1 MNVHKLAPVL
11 AAVLLATVSL
21 AAQTQ
26 ESQSM
31 KLLRLKSAQLSLELK
46 KADFDRYL
54 KLKEDGLTSE
64 ADFAQ
69 RQTAYLQAQVDYQQ
83 ALINFMGSE
92 ARISV
97 ASAVKFQDRSGKKFV
112 RVSLRYMS
120 KELKELANLKIS
132 AEDLFPLDFMKELKD
147 VYVSL
152 LSEGKV
158 ISDPYEKTI
167 ASLPIETE
175 REVTFQ
181 LLKDVENLDISV
193 SYSGKTETTSVFLQK
208 GISANMVTV
217 NSAQFS
223 QEADLE
229 STATYDLSLEKFSGE
244 ANVFKLEAVNLPT
257 QITYEFSDPTSSAR
271 LSQIKFS
278 EGVTSLK
285 LQLKLYLPKNPD
297 ERVVLDKPLEFFVV
311 ALDNDQTL
319 KFREVESAA
328 GAAGIGLKEIEV
340 LKAGSVK
347 LELIPRGVPKV
358 EVQAVNLYH
367 EIKAG
372 DNISM
377 DVTIRNTG
385 TRKLDNVRVFC
396 DLPLNWRVEIKPDLI
411 PTLEQNKDEVVS
423 INFLPPAG
431 VSVGDYE
438 PKIRTDAVADNRRVE
453 SEDKIVRIHIS
464 SKANVLGI
472 GALIAMLLIPLGMY
486 VNQLDYARKKIAELQ
501 AKDPTV
507 DWWNTAVDM
516 SDRPRFEYR
525 EEALGG
531 RVQAALPTFLLLL
544 GYGLVFFVLAYISFL
559 KYDVR

>member
-1 MNVHKLAPVL
+1 MKILKIITVL
-11 AAVLLATVSL
+11 AAVLLVVFTL

-26 ESQSM
+26 ESQNM

-54 KLKEDGLTSE
+54 KLKEEGLTSE
-64 ADFAQ
+64 SDFAQ

-83 ALINFMGSE
+83 ALISFMGSE

-112 RVSLRYMS
+112 RVTLRYAS

-132 AEDLFPLDFMKELKD
+132 AEDLFPLDFMKEIKD

-193 SYSGKTETTSVFLQK
+193 SYSGKTEATSVYLQK
-208 GISANMVTV
+208 GVSANMVTV

-257 QITYEFSDPTSSAR
+257 QITYEFSDPTTSAR

-278 EGVTSLK
+278 EGITSLK
-285 LQLKLYLPKNPD
+285 LQLKLFLPKNPD
-297 ERVVLDKPLEFFVV
+297 ERVVLDKPLEFFVL
-311 ALDNDQTL
+311 ALDNDQTEKL
-319 KFREVESAA
+319 RGLEAAA
-328 GAAGIGLKEIEV
+328 GGAGGIGPDAIETLKS
-340 LKAGSVK
+340 GSVK

-367 EIKAG
+367 EIKVG
-372 DNISM
+372 ETIGM

-385 TRKLDNVRVFC
+385 TRKLNNVRVFC
-396 DLPLNWRVEIKPDLI
+396 DLPLNWRVVITPDLI
-411 PTLEQNKDEVVS
+411 ATLEQNKDEVVK
-423 INFLPPAG
+423 INFLPPDD

-438 PKIRTDAVADNRRVE
+438 PKIRTDALADNRRVE

-472 GALIAMLLIPLGMY
+472 GAL
-486 VNQLDYARKKIAELQ
+486 V
-501 AKDPTV
+501 
-507 DWWNTAVDM
+507 
-516 SDRPRFEYR
+516 
-525 EEALGG
+525 
-531 RVQAALPTFLLLL
+531 LLLV
-544 GYGLVFFVLAYISFL
+544 GLLVGIVVFGIKLT
-559 KYDVR
+559 RR

>member
-1 MNVHKLAPVL
+1 MKIHKLVVILVTVFAL
-11 AAVLLATVSL
+11 ALALV
-21 AAQTQ
+21 AQIQ

-54 KLKEDGLTSE
+54 KLKEEGLTSE

-83 ALINFMGSE
+83 ALISFMGSE

-112 RVSLRYMS
+112 RVSLRYAS
-120 KELKELANLKIS
+120 KELKELANLKID
-132 AEDLFPLDFMKELKD
+132 AADLFPLDFMKEIKD

-152 LSEGKV
+152 STEGKI
-158 ISDPYEKTI
+158 ISDPYEKSV
-167 ASLPIETE
+167 ASMPIETE

-181 LLKDVENLDISV
+181 LLKDVENLDVNI
-193 SYSGKTETTSVFLQK
+193 SYSGKTETTSVYLQK
-208 GISANMVTV
+208 GVSANMVTV

-229 STATYDLSLEKFSGE
+229 STATYDLSLEKFTGE
-244 ANVFKLEAVNLPT
+244 ANVFKLEAVNLPQ
-257 QITYEFSDPTSSAR
+257 QITYEFSDPTTSAR

-278 EGVTSLK
+278 EGITSLK

-297 ERVVLDKPLEFFVV
+297 DRVVLDKPLEFFVL
-311 ALDNDQTL
+311 ALDNDQTQKVRDL
-319 KFREVESAA
+319 EAA
-328 GAAGIGLKEIEV
+328 GSTIGPKEIES

-367 EIKAG
+367 EIKVG
-372 DNISM
+372 DTISM

-385 TRKLDNVRVFC
+385 TRKLNNVRVFC
-396 DLPLNWRVEIKPDLI
+396 DLPLNWRVEITPDLI
-411 PTLEQNKDEVVS
+411 ATLEQNKDEVVR
-423 INFLPPAG
+423 IRFLPPDG

-438 PKIRTDAVADNRRVE
+438 PKIRTDAIAENRRVE
-453 SEDKIVRIHIS
+453 SEDKIVRIHIT

-472 GALIAMLLIPLGMY
+472 GAL
-486 VNQLDYARKKIAELQ
+486 V
-501 AKDPTV
+501 
-507 DWWNTAVDM
+507 
-516 SDRPRFEYR
+516 
-525 EEALGG
+525 
-531 RVQAALPTFLLLL
+531 LLLV
-544 GYGLVFFVLAYISFL
+544 GLLVGIVVFGIKLT
-559 KYDVR
+559 RR

>member
-1 MNVHKLAPVL
+1 MKVRKLAPLL
-11 AAVLLATVSL
+11 AAVILTVLSL
-21 AAQTQ
+21 TAQTQ
-26 ESQSM
+26 DSQSM
-31 KLLRLKSAQLSLELK
+31 KLLKLKSAQLSLELK

-69 RQTAYLQAQVDYQQ
+69 RQTSYLQAQVDYQQ
-83 ALINFMGSE
+83 ALISFMGSE

-97 ASAVKFQDRSGKKFV
+97 ASAVKFQDGSGKKFV
-112 RVSLRYMS
+112 RVALRYAS

-132 AEDLFPLDFMKELKD
+132 AEDLFPLDFMKEIKD

-152 LSEGKV
+152 LTEGKI
-158 ISDPYEKTI
+158 ISDPYEKSI
-167 ASLPIETE
+167 ASMPIETE

-181 LLKDVENLDISV
+181 LLKDVESLDVNV
-193 SYSGKTETTSVFLQK
+193 SYSGKTEKTSVYLQK
-208 GISANMVTV
+208 GVSANIVTV

-244 ANVFKLEAVNLPT
+244 ANIFKLEAIDLPQ
-257 QITYEFSDPTSSAR
+257 QITYEFSDPTTSAR

-278 EGVTSLK
+278 EGITSLK

-297 ERVVLDKPLEFFVV
+297 DRVVLDKPLEFFVL

-319 KFREVESAA
+319 KLRALETA
-328 GAAGIGLKEIEV
+328 GAGIGPKEIES
-340 LKAGSVK
+340 LKAGSAK

-377 DVTIRNTG
+377 EVTIRNTG
-385 TRKLDNVRVFC
+385 TRKLNNVRVYC
-396 DLPLNWRVEIKPDLI
+396 DLPLNWRVEIKPDLL

-423 INFLPPAG
+423 IKFQPPAG

-472 GALIAMLLIPLGMY
+472 GAL
-486 VNQLDYARKKIAELQ
+486 V
-501 AKDPTV
+501 
-507 DWWNTAVDM
+507 
-516 SDRPRFEYR
+516 
-525 EEALGG
+525 
-531 RVQAALPTFLLLL
+531 LLLV
-544 GYGLVFFVLAYISFL
+544 GLLVGIVVFGIKLT
-559 KYDVR
+559 RR

>member
-1 MNVHKLAPVL
+1 MKVL
-11 AAVLLATVSL
+11 KPLVVMAAVLVAFSAL

-112 RVSLRYMS
+112 RVALRYAS
-120 KELKELANLKIS
+120 KELKELAKLNIN
-132 AEDLFPLDFMKELKD
+132 AADLFPLDFMKELKD

-152 LSEGKV
+152 LTEGKV
-158 ISDPYEKTI
+158 ISDPYEKTV

-175 REVTFQ
+175 RDVTFQ
-181 LLKDVENLDISV
+181 LLKDVENLEISV
-193 SYSGKTETTSVFLQK
+193 SYSGKTETTSVYLQK
-208 GISANMVTV
+208 GVSANMVTV

-257 QITYEFSDPTSSAR
+257 QITYEFSDPTTNAR

-285 LQLKLYLPKNPD
+285 LQLKLFLPKNPD
-297 ERVVLDKPLEFFVV
+297 EKVVLDKPLEFFVL
-311 ALDNDQTL
+311 ALDNDQTDKL
-319 KFREVESAA
+319 RGLEAAA
-328 GAAGIGLKEIEV
+328 GGPGGIGAGQIED

-358 EVQAVNLYH
+358 EVQALNLYH

-372 DNISM
+372 DTISM

-385 TRKLDNVRVFC
+385 TRKLNNIRVFC
-396 DLPLNWRVEIKPDLI
+396 DLPLNWRVEIAPDLI
-411 PTLEQNKDEVVS
+411 ATLEQNKDEVVK
-423 INFLPPAG
+423 IRFLPPDG

-438 PKIRTDAVADNRRVE
+438 PKIRTDAIADNRRVE
-453 SEDKIVRIHIS
+453 SEDKIVRIHIT
-464 SKANVLGI
+464 SKANVVGI
-472 GALIAMLLIPLGMY
+472 GAL
-486 VNQLDYARKKIAELQ
+486 V
-501 AKDPTV
+501 
-507 DWWNTAVDM
+507 
-516 SDRPRFEYR
+516 
-525 EEALGG
+525 
-531 RVQAALPTFLLLL
+531 LLLV
-544 GYGLVFFVLAYISFL
+544 GLLVGIVIFGIKLT
-559 KYDVR
+559 RR

>member
-1 MNVHKLAPVL
+1 MKVHKLVLIL
-11 AAVLLATVSL
+11 AAVLLIVFSL

-26 ESQSM
+26 DSQSM
-31 KLLRLKSAQLSLELK
+31 KLLRLKSAQLSLDLK

-54 KLKEDGLTSE
+54 KLKEEGLASE
-64 ADFAQ
+64 ADFSQ

-83 ALINFMGSE
+83 ALISFMGSE

-97 ASAVKFQDRSGKKFV
+97 ASAVKFQDGSGKKFV
-112 RVSLRYMS
+112 RVALRYAS

-132 AEDLFPLDFMKELKD
+132 AADLFPLDFMKEIKD

-152 LSEGKV
+152 LSEGKIV
-158 ISDPYEKTI
+158 SDPYEKSI
-167 ASLPIETE
+167 ASMPIETE

-181 LLKDVENLDISV
+181 LLKDVENLEISI
-193 SYSGKTETTSVFLQK
+193 SYSGKTEKTSVYLQK
-208 GISANMVTV
+208 GVSANIVTV

-229 STATYDLSLEKFSGE
+229 STATFDLSLEKFSGE
-244 ANVFKLEAVNLPT
+244 ANVFKLEAVNLPQ
-257 QITYEFSDPTSSAR
+257 QITYEFSDPTTSAR

-297 ERVVLDKPLEFFVV
+297 DRVVLDKPLEFFVL

-319 KFREVESAA
+319 KLREVEAAA
-328 GAAGIGLKEIEV
+328 GAAGVGLKDIEA

-367 EIKAG
+367 EIKVG
-372 DNISM
+372 DAISM
-377 DVTIRNTG
+377 EVTIRNTG
-385 TRKLDNVRVFC
+385 TRKLNNVRVFC
-396 DLPLNWRVEIKPDLI
+396 DLPLNWRVEIKPDLLA
-411 PTLEQNKDEVVS
+411 TLEQNKDEVVG
-423 INFLPPAG
+423 IKFLPPAG

-453 SEDKIVRIHIS
+453 SEDKIVRIHIT

-472 GALIAMLLIPLGMY
+472 GALVLLLIG
-486 VNQLDYARKKIAELQ
+486 
-501 AKDPTV
+501 
-507 DWWNTAVDM
+507 
-516 SDRPRFEYR
+516 
-525 EEALGG
+525 
-531 RVQAALPTFLLLL
+531 LLV
-544 GYGLVFFVLAYISFL
+544 GIVVFGIKLT
-559 KYDVR
+559 RR

>member
-1 MNVHKLAPVL
+1 MKLSKIIVIVSVIL
-11 AAVLLATVSL
+11 ALAL
-21 AAQTQ
+21 ALGAQTQ

-31 KLLRLKSAQLSLELK
+31 KLLRLKSAQLALDLK

-54 KLKEDGLTSE
+54 KLKEEGLTSE

-97 ASAVKFQDRSGKKFV
+97 ASAVKYQDQNGKKFV
-112 RVSLRYMS
+112 RVALRYAS
-120 KELKELANLKIS
+120 KELKELAKLNID
-132 AEDLFPLDFMKELKD
+132 AADLFPLDFMKELKD
-147 VYVSL
+147 VYISL

-158 ISDPYEKTI
+158 ISDPYEKTV
-167 ASLPIETE
+167 ASLPIESE
-175 REVTFQ
+175 RDVTFQ

-193 SYSGKTETTSVFLQK
+193 SYSGKTETTSVYLQK
-208 GISANMVTV
+208 GVSANMVTV

-244 ANVFKLEAVNLPT
+244 ANVFKLEAVNLPQ
-257 QITYEFSDPTSSAR
+257 QITYEFSDPTTSAR

-297 ERVVLDKPLEFFVV
+297 ERVVLDKPLEFFVL
-311 ALDNDQTL
+311 ALDNDQTQRL
-319 KFREVESAA
+319 RQLEAA
-328 GAAGIGLKEIEV
+328 GGPVGSGEIGA
-340 LKAGSVK
+340 LKAGSAK

-372 DNISM
+372 DTIAM

-385 TRKLDNVRVFC
+385 TRKLNNVRVFC
-396 DLPLNWRVEIKPDLI
+396 DLPLNWRVEIAPDLI
-411 PTLEQNKDEVVS
+411 AALEQNKDEVVK
-423 INFLPPAG
+423 IRFLPPDG

-438 PKIRTDAVADNRRVE
+438 PKIRTDALADNRRVE

-472 GALIAMLLIPLGMY
+472 GALVLLLIG
-486 VNQLDYARKKIAELQ
+486 
-501 AKDPTV
+501 
-507 DWWNTAVDM
+507 
-516 SDRPRFEYR
+516 
-525 EEALGG
+525 
-531 RVQAALPTFLLLL
+531 LLV
-544 GYGLVFFVLAYISFL
+544 GIVVFGIKLT
-559 KYDVR
+559 RR

>member
-1 MNVHKLAPVL
+1 MKFSKIIVIVAVILAL
-11 AAVLLATVSL
+11 ALAL
-21 AAQTQ
+21 GAQTS

-31 KLLRLKSAQLSLELK
+31 KLLRLKSAQLALDLK

-54 KLKEDGLTSE
+54 RLKEEGLTSE

-83 ALINFMGSE
+83 ALISFMGSE

-97 ASAVKFQDRSGKKFV
+97 ASAVKYQDRNGKKYV
-112 RVSLRYMS
+112 RVALRYAS

-132 AEDLFPLDFMKELKD
+132 AEDLFPLDFMKEIKD

-152 LSEGKV
+152 STEGKI
-158 ISDPYEKTI
+158 ISDPYEKSV
-167 ASLPIETE
+167 ASMPIETE

-181 LLKDVENLDISV
+181 LLKDVENLDVNV
-193 SYSGKTETTSVFLQK
+193 SYSGKTETTSVYLQK
-208 GISANMVTV
+208 GVSANMVTV

-229 STATYDLSLEKFSGE
+229 STATYDLSLEKFTGE
-244 ANVFKLEAVNLPT
+244 ANVFKLEAVNLPQ
-257 QITYEFSDPTSSAR
+257 QITYEFSDPTTSAR

-278 EGVTSLK
+278 EGITSLK
-285 LQLKLYLPKNPD
+285 LQLKLFLPKNPD
-297 ERVVLDKPLEFFVV
+297 DRVVLDKPLEFFVL
-311 ALDNDQTL
+311 ALDNDQTQRV
-319 KFREVESAA
+319 RELEAA
-328 GAAGIGLKEIEV
+328 GSAIGLKEIES

-372 DNISM
+372 DAIGM

-385 TRKLDNVRVFC
+385 TRKLNNVRVFC
-396 DLPLNWRVEIKPDLI
+396 DLPLNWRVEIAPDLI
-411 PTLEQNKDEVVS
+411 ATLEQNKDEVVK
-423 INFLPPAG
+423 IRFLPPDG

-438 PKIRTDAVADNRRVE
+438 PKIRTDALADNRRVE
-453 SEDKIVRIHIS
+453 SEDKIVRIHIT

-472 GALIAMLLIPLGMY
+472 GAL
-486 VNQLDYARKKIAELQ
+486 V
-501 AKDPTV
+501 
-507 DWWNTAVDM
+507 
-516 SDRPRFEYR
+516 
-525 EEALGG
+525 
-531 RVQAALPTFLLLL
+531 LLLV
-544 GYGLVFFVLAYISFL
+544 GLLVGIVVFGIKLT
-559 KYDVR
+559 RR

>member
-1 MNVHKLAPVL
+1 MNVHKLVL
-11 AAVLLATVSL
+11 VLTAVLLLVL
-21 AAQTQ
+21 LIPAQTQ
-26 ESQSM
+26 DSQSM

-54 KLKEDGLTSE
+54 KLKEEGLTSE

-69 RQTAYLQAQVDYQQ
+69 RQTAYLLAQVDYQQ
-83 ALINFMGSE
+83 ALISFMGSE

-97 ASAVKFQDRSGKKFV
+97 ASAVKFQDGSGKKFV
-112 RVSLRYMS
+112 RVALRYAS

-132 AEDLFPLDFMKELKD
+132 AEDLFPLDFMKEIKD

-152 LSEGKV
+152 LTEGKI
-158 ISDPYEKTI
+158 ISDPYEKSI
-167 ASLPIETE
+167 ASMPIETE

-181 LLKDVENLDISV
+181 LLKDVESLDVNI
-193 SYSGKTETTSVFLQK
+193 SYSGKTEKTSVYLQK
-208 GISANMVTV
+208 GVSANIVTV

-244 ANVFKLEAVNLPT
+244 ANVFKLEAIDLPQ
-257 QITYEFSDPTSSAR
+257 QITYEFSDPTTSAR

-278 EGVTSLK
+278 EGITSLK

-297 ERVVLDKPLEFFVV
+297 DRVVLDKPLEFFVL

-319 KFREVESAA
+319 KLRALETA
-328 GAAGIGLKEIEV
+328 GAGIGTKEIEG

-367 EIKAG
+367 EIKVGEA
-372 DNISM
+372 ISM

-385 TRKLDNVRVFC
+385 TRKLNNVRVFC
-396 DLPLNWRVEIKPDLI
+396 DLPLNWRVEIKPDLL

-423 INFLPPAG
+423 IKFLPPAG

-472 GALIAMLLIPLGMY
+472 GAL
-486 VNQLDYARKKIAELQ
+486 V
-501 AKDPTV
+501 
-507 DWWNTAVDM
+507 
-516 SDRPRFEYR
+516 
-525 EEALGG
+525 
-531 RVQAALPTFLLLL
+531 LLLV
-544 GYGLVFFVLAYISFL
+544 GLLVGIVVFGIKLT
-559 KYDVR
+559 RR

>member
-1 MNVHKLAPVL
+1 MKALKPVL
-11 AAVLLATVSL
+11 VLAGVLALLFTA

-64 ADFAQ
+64 ADYAQ

-83 ALINFMGSE
+83 ALISFMGSE

-97 ASAVKFQDRSGKKFV
+97 ASAVKYQDRSGKKFV
-112 RVSLRYMS
+112 RVSLRYAS

-132 AEDLFPLDFMKELKD
+132 AEDLFPLDFMKDLKD

-167 ASLPIETE
+167 ASLPIEAA

-181 LLKDVENLDISV
+181 LLKDVENLDVSV
-193 SYSGKTETTSVFLQK
+193 SYSGKTETTSVYLQK
-208 GISANMVTV
+208 GVSANMVTV

-229 STATYDLSLEKFSGE
+229 STATFDLSLEKFSGE
-244 ANVFKLEAVNLPT
+244 ANVFKLEAVNLPQ
-257 QITYEFSDPTSSAR
+257 QITYEFSDPATSAR
-271 LSQIKFS
+271 LSQIKFT
-278 EGVTSLK
+278 EGITSLK

-297 ERVVLDKPLEFFVV
+297 AKVVLDKPLEFFVL
-311 ALDNDQTL
+311 ALDNDQTQKL
-319 KFREVESAA
+319 RDIEAAA
-328 GAAGIGLKEIEV
+328 GGAEGIGLDAIDG
-340 LKAGSVK
+340 LKAGAVK

-367 EIKAG
+367 EIKVG
-372 DNISM
+372 DTIAM

-385 TRKLDNVRVFC
+385 TRRLNNVRVFC
-396 DLPLNWRVEIKPDLI
+396 DLPLNWRVEIAPDLI
-411 PTLEQNKDEVVS
+411 ATLEQNKDEIVKIKFV
-423 INFLPPAG
+423 PPDG

-438 PKIRTDAVADNRRVE
+438 PKIRTDALADNRRVE
-453 SEDKIVRIHIS
+453 SADKIVRIHIT
-464 SKANVLGI
+464 SKANVVGI
-472 GALIAMLLIPLGMY
+472 GAL
-486 VNQLDYARKKIAELQ
+486 V
-501 AKDPTV
+501 
-507 DWWNTAVDM
+507 
-516 SDRPRFEYR
+516 
-525 EEALGG
+525 
-531 RVQAALPTFLLLL
+531 LLLV
-544 GYGLVFFVLAYISFL
+544 GLLVGIVIFGIKLT
-559 KYDVR
+559 RR

>member
-1 MNVHKLAPVL
+1 MKVRKLAPVL
-11 AAVLLATVSL
+11 AAVLLIVVSL
-21 AAQTQ
+21 PAQTQ
-26 ESQSM
+26 DSQSM
-31 KLLRLKSAQLSLELK
+31 KLLRLKSAQLTLELK
-46 KADFDRYL
+46 RADFDRYL
-54 KLKEDGLTSE
+54 KLKEEGLASV
-64 ADFAQ
+64 ADFSQ

-83 ALINFMGSE
+83 ALISFMGSE

-97 ASAVKFQDRSGKKFV
+97 ASAVKFQDGSGKKFV
-112 RVSLRYMS
+112 RVTLRYAS

-132 AEDLFPLDFMKELKD
+132 AEDLFPLDFMKEIKD

-152 LSEGKV
+152 LTEDKI
-158 ISDPYEKTI
+158 ISDPYEKSI
-167 ASLPIETE
+167 ASMPIETE

-181 LLKDVENLDISV
+181 LLKDVESLDVNI
-193 SYSGKTETTSVFLQK
+193 SYSGKTEKTSVYLQK
-208 GISANMVTV
+208 GVSANIVTV

-244 ANVFKLEAVNLPT
+244 ANVFKLEAIDLPQ
-257 QITYEFSDPTSSAR
+257 QITYEFSDPTTSAR

-278 EGVTSLK
+278 EGITSLK

-297 ERVVLDKPLEFFVV
+297 DRVVLDKPLEFFVL

-319 KFREVESAA
+319 KLRALETA
-328 GAAGIGLKEIEV
+328 GAGIGPKEIEG

-385 TRKLDNVRVFC
+385 TRKLNNVRVYC
-396 DLPLNWRVEIKPDLI
+396 DLPLNWRVEIKPDLL

-423 INFLPPAG
+423 IKFLPPAG

-453 SEDKIVRIHIS
+453 SEDKIVRIHIT

-472 GALIAMLLIPLGMY
+472 GAL
-486 VNQLDYARKKIAELQ
+486 V
-501 AKDPTV
+501 
-507 DWWNTAVDM
+507 
-516 SDRPRFEYR
+516 
-525 EEALGG
+525 
-531 RVQAALPTFLLLL
+531 LLLV
-544 GYGLVFFVLAYISFL
+544 GLLVGIVVFGIKLT
-559 KYDVR
+559 RR

>member
-1 MNVHKLAPVL
+1 MKVHKLVLIL
-11 AAVLLATVSL
+11 AAVLLILLSL

-26 ESQSM
+26 ESQST
-31 KLLRLKSAQLSLELK
+31 KLLRLKSAQLALELK

-54 KLKEDGLTSE
+54 KLKEEGLTSE

-83 ALINFMGSE
+83 AMINFMGSE

-97 ASAVKFQDRSGKKFV
+97 ASAVKFQDASGKKFV
-112 RVSLRYMS
+112 RVALRYSS
-120 KELKELANLKIS
+120 KELKGLAELNIS
-132 AEDLFPLDFMKELKD
+132 AQDLFPLDFMKEIKD

-152 LSEGKV
+152 STEGKT
-158 ISDPYEKTI
+158 ISDPYEKSV
-167 ASLPIETE
+167 ASLPLETE
-175 REVTFQ
+175 RAVTFQ
-181 LLKDVENLDISV
+181 LLKDVENLDVNI
-193 SYSGKTETTSVFLQK
+193 SYSGKTEKTSVYLQK
-208 GISANMVTV
+208 GVSANIVTI

-257 QITYEFSDPTSSAR
+257 QITYEFSDPTTSAR

-285 LQLKLYLPKNPD
+285 LQLKLFLPKNPD
-297 ERVVLDKPLEFFVV
+297 ERVVLDKPMEFFVL
-311 ALDNDQTL
+311 ALDNDQTSKL
-319 KFREVESAA
+319 REAEAAA
-328 GAAGIGLKEIEV
+328 GAAGVGLKDIEA

-367 EIKAG
+367 EIKVG
-372 DNISM
+372 DAISM

-385 TRKLDNVRVFC
+385 TRKLNNVRVFC
-396 DLPLNWRVEIKPDLI
+396 DLPLNWRVEITPDLLSV
-411 PTLEQNKDEVVS
+411 LEQNKDEVVS
-423 INFLPPAG
+423 IKFLPPAG

-472 GALIAMLLIPLGMY
+472 GAL
-486 VNQLDYARKKIAELQ
+486 V
-501 AKDPTV
+501 
-507 DWWNTAVDM
+507 
-516 SDRPRFEYR
+516 
-525 EEALGG
+525 
-531 RVQAALPTFLLLL
+531 LLLV
-544 GYGLVFFVLAYISFL
+544 GLLVGIVIFGIKLT
-559 KYDVR
+559 RR

>member
-1 MNVHKLAPVL
+1 MKVLKTFAAAAVVL
-11 AAVLLATVSL
+11 AAALAL

-31 KLLRLKSAQLSLELK
+31 KLLRLKSAQLSLELR

-64 ADFAQ
+64 ADYAQ

-83 ALINFMGSE
+83 ALISFMGSE

-97 ASAVKFQDRSGKKFV
+97 ASAVKYQDRSGKKFV
-112 RVSLRYMS
+112 RVSLRYAS
-120 KELKELANLKIS
+120 KELKELAKLNIS
-132 AEDLFPLDFMKELKD
+132 AEDLFPLDFMKEIKD

-152 LSEGKV
+152 LSEGKI
-158 ISDPYEKTI
+158 ISDPYEKSV
-167 ASLPIETE
+167 ASMPIETE
-175 REVTFQ
+175 RDVTFQ

-193 SYSGKTETTSVFLQK
+193 SYSGKTETTAVFLQK
-208 GISANMVTV
+208 GVSANMVTV

-244 ANVFKLEAVNLPT
+244 ANVFKLEAVDLPQ
-257 QITYEFSDPTSSAR
+257 QITYEFSDPTTSAR

-285 LQLKLYLPKNPD
+285 LQLKLFLPKNPD
-297 ERVVLDKPLEFFVV
+297 EKVVLDRPLEFFVL
-311 ALDNDQTL
+311 ALDNDQTQRL
-319 KFREVESAA
+319 RDIEAAA
-328 GAAGIGLKEIEV
+328 GGATGIGLDALEG
-340 LKAGSVK
+340 LKAGLAK

-372 DNISM
+372 DDIAM

-385 TRKLDNVRVFC
+385 TRKLNNVRVFC
-396 DLPLNWRVEIKPDLI
+396 DLPLNWRVEISPDLI
-411 PTLEQNKDEVVS
+411 ATLEQNKDEVVK
-423 INFLPPAG
+423 IKFLPPDD

-438 PKIRTDAVADNRRVE
+438 PKIRTDALADNRRVE
-453 SEDKIVRIHIS
+453 SEDKIVRIHIT
-464 SKANVLGI
+464 SKANVIGI
-472 GALIAMLLIPLGMY
+472 GAL
-486 VNQLDYARKKIAELQ
+486 V
-501 AKDPTV
+501 
-507 DWWNTAVDM
+507 
-516 SDRPRFEYR
+516 
-525 EEALGG
+525 
-531 RVQAALPTFLLLL
+531 LLLV
-544 GYGLVFFVLAYISFL
+544 GLLVGIVVFGIKLT
-559 KYDVR
+559 RR

>member
-1 MNVHKLAPVL
+1 MKIRKLAPIL

-26 ESQSM
+26 DSQSM
-31 KLLRLKSAQLSLELK
+31 KLLRLKSAQLSLDLK

-54 KLKEDGLTSE
+54 KLKEEGLASE

-69 RQTAYLQAQVDYQQ
+69 RQTSYLQAQVDYQQ
-83 ALINFMGSE
+83 ALISFMGSE

-97 ASAVKFQDRSGKKFV
+97 ASAVKFQDGSGKKFV
-112 RVSLRYMS
+112 RVALRYAS

-132 AEDLFPLDFMKELKD
+132 AEDLFPLDFMKEIKD

-152 LSEGKV
+152 LTEGKI
-158 ISDPYEKTI
+158 ISDPYEKSI
-167 ASLPIETE
+167 ASMPIETE

-181 LLKDVENLDISV
+181 LLKDVESLDVNI
-193 SYSGKTETTSVFLQK
+193 SYSGKTEKTSVYLQK
-208 GISANMVTV
+208 GVSANIVTV

-244 ANVFKLEAVNLPT
+244 ANVFKLEAVNLPQ
-257 QITYEFSDPTSSAR
+257 QITYEFSDPTTSAR

-278 EGVTSLK
+278 EGITSLK

-297 ERVVLDKPLEFFVV
+297 DRVVLDKPLEFFVL

-319 KFREVESAA
+319 KLRELET
-328 GAAGIGLKEIEV
+328 AAGIGPKEIEG

-367 EIKAG
+367 EIKVG
-372 DNISM
+372 DAISM

-385 TRKLDNVRVFC
+385 TRKLNNVRVFC
-396 DLPLNWRVEIKPDLI
+396 DLPLNWRVEIKPDLL

-423 INFLPPAG
+423 IKFLPPAG

-453 SEDKIVRIHIS
+453 SEDKIVRIHIT

-472 GALIAMLLIPLGMY
+472 GAL
-486 VNQLDYARKKIAELQ
+486 V
-501 AKDPTV
+501 
-507 DWWNTAVDM
+507 
-516 SDRPRFEYR
+516 
-525 EEALGG
+525 
-531 RVQAALPTFLLLL
+531 LLLV
-544 GYGLVFFVLAYISFL
+544 GLLVGIVVFGIKLT
-559 KYDVR
+559 RR